1 MEKREIYILQKQQ
14 TKNFIFPVVIAS
26 CLRTEMFLIE
36 YHKVDQSLNMKTCN
50 LHYHKIHYHNLNCF
64 EKADE
69 DTTIQVAF
77 FFWNYMVLF
86 P

>member
-1 MEKREIYILQKQQ
+1 MIKYADGMRKKNKNQNGETRDIYILQKQQ

-50 LHYHKIHYHNLNCF
+50 
-64 EKADE
+64 
-69 DTTIQVAF
+69 F
-77 FFWNYMVLF
+77 FLEWNTLS
-86 P
+86 

>member
-1 MEKREIYILQKQQ
+1 MIKYADGTRKKNKKQNGETRDIYIYIYIYMLQKQQ

-50 LHYHKIHYHNLNCF
+50 
-64 EKADE
+64 
-69 DTTIQVAF
+69 F
-77 FFWNYMVLF
+77 FLE
-86 P
+86 

>member
-26 CLRTEMFLIE
+26 CLRTETFLIE
-36 YHKVDQSLNMKTCN
+36 YHKVDQSLNLLSGMKYIIMIQIVSRKQEKTQHYK
-50 LHYHKIHYHNLNCF
+50 LH
-64 EKADE
+64 
-69 DTTIQVAF
+69 F